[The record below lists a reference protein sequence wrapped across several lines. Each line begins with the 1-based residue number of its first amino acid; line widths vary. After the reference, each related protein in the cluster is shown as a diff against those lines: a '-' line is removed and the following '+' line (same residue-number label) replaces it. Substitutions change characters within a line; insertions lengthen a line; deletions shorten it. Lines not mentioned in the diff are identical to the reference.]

1 MMNTASPYPD
11 DPNRSHPVVADW
23 VLTGVSR
30 LVTCAPGVCS
40 SATGRLGV
48 IDRGAL
54 AARAG
59 HIVWVGP
66 EDKLAAAV
74 DLAEVAPSAQFSAGG
89 LAVLPGFVDSHT
101 HFLFAGDRADEFAL
115 RHSGVSYEEVARQGG
130 GIMKTVRETRG
141 ATAETLSELG
151 RHRLESF
158 AIHGTTTVEGK
169 TGYGL
174 DLATEERCL
183 GIMEDLS
190 NRPGLPT
197 VVPTFLGAHT
207 IAPEYRESARGR
219 EHYIASISEEMLPR
233 FRASARF
240 CDVFCERTAFSVDE
254 ARTILGRARDLG
266 YQLKVHANQL
276 GRTGGAELAAE
287 FGAVSADHLDFA
299 TDDDLAALAQAG
311 VTATLLPGCSFTLG
325 TPYPEWARFREAGL
339 HIALATD
346 FNPGTSYCENMQ
358 TMLALAIN
366 VMGATHEEAILG
378 ATIEGAR
385 ALALEQEVGSLKPGK
400 RCDLI
405 VLASTHERD
414 LGYHFGVNLV
424 TQTVI
429 RGVPTRIAG

>member
-1 MMNTASPYPD
+1 MMNTASPHPD
-11 DPNRSHPVVADW
+11 DPNQSHPVAADW
-23 VLTGVSR
+23 VLTGASR
-30 LVTCAPGVCS
+30 LITCAPGVCS

-74 DLAEVAPSAQFSAGG
+74 DLAEVAPTARFSAGG

-158 AIHGTTTVEGK
+158 VIHGTTTVEGK

-183 GIMEDLS
+183 DIMEELS

-233 FRASARF
+233 FRARARF
-240 CDVFCERTAFSVDE
+240 CDVFCERTAFSDGRSKDDPGVGPRSRLPTKGACESTWADRWSR
-254 ARTILGRARDLG
+254 ACRRVWRRLGRP
-266 YQLKVHANQL
+266 
-276 GRTGGAELAAE
+276 
-287 FGAVSADHLDFA
+287 S
-299 TDDDLAALAQAG
+299 
-311 VTATLLPGCSFTLG
+311 
-325 TPYPEWARFREAGL
+325 GL
-339 HIALATD
+339 CHRRR
-346 FNPGTSYCENMQ
+346 SS
-358 TMLALAIN
+358 
-366 VMGATHEEAILG
+366 
-378 ATIEGAR
+378 GAR
-385 ALALEQEVGSLKPGK
+385 SGWRNRHITAWLFIHSRHPVSRVGSL
-400 RCDLI
+400 
-405 VLASTHERD
+405 S
-414 LGYHFGVNLV
+414 
-424 TQTVI
+424 
-429 RGVPTRIAG
+429 